1 MSKVL
6 KFNEYNKISF
16 HDLSLNGDASFN
28 NDVFISNNLV
38 TNNDI
43 QCNNNLFIL
52 GDVSWNPNNLANN
65 CIPSTAVIGGA
76 GGSSAFSANGDD
88 IYFNNGNVGIGTTSP
103 NYPLHIHNP
112 NAASIFL
119 QLTHSTSGT
128 AGSSGAQLLLY
139 GADTFL
145 QNTNTSGDIRFRT
158 AGYNDRMTIDHAGN
172 VGIGTNNPT
181 NKLHVY
187 SSDNT
192 SNIKINNATS
202 TAGFI
207 LEQSTN
213 KFTYIRN
220 TESTGGIIF
229 HAGNSEKMRINAS
242 GAVGIATTSTSYKL
256 NVSGKINCTSGMR
269 LQGNWDTVNYT
280 NAQSDYLT
288 LGGSVQ
294 GDPPSY
300 GFSLHAAN
308 AIEAQALVV
317 TSDRRIKDNI
327 EEINDDIA
335 LQQIRQLRPST
346 YTYKDTYMRGSDPV
360 IGFIA
365 QEVRE
370 VLPYAVMNKTSAIP
384 NILKPGR
391 AHIMENN
398 ITELR
403 LEIPLDDDMQLTNT
417 SIIKVNVNNTYVE
430 VNVVF
435 CPNKN
440 VIEIITHEDITDES
454 VIVVYGELVEDFHCL
469 NKESIFTVA
478 TAALQEVD
486 RQLQAEKAKTASL
499 ETQLADVL
507 SRLSA
512 LENN

>member
-1 MSKVL
+1 MYINS
-6 KFNEYNKISF
+6 
-16 HDLSLNGDASFN
+16 
-28 NDVFISNNLV
+28 
-38 TNNDI
+38 
-43 QCNNNLFIL
+43 
-52 GDVSWNPNNLANN
+52 
-65 CIPSTAVIGGA
+65 GG
-76 GGSSAFSANGDD
+76 N
-88 IYFNNGNVGIGTTSP
+88 IGIGTTSP
-103 NYPLHIHNP
+103 
-112 NAASIFL
+112 
-119 QLTHSTSGT
+119 T
-128 AGSSGAQLLLY
+128 
-139 GADTFL
+139 D
-145 QNTNTSGDIRFRT
+145 
-158 AGYNDRMTIDHAGN
+158 
-172 VGIGTNNPT
+172 
-181 NKLHVY
+181 KLHLY
-187 SSDNT
+187 ASDNSSVFRI
-192 SNIKINNATS
+192 SNGTS
-202 TAGFI
+202 TAGLY

-229 HAGNSEKMRINAS
+229 HAGNAEVMRLNAS
-242 GAVGIATTSTSYKL
+242 GTIGINSTSTSYKL
-256 NVSGKINCTSGMR
+256 NVGGKINCSSGMR

-288 LGGSVQ
+288 LSNGVQ
-294 GDPPSY
+294 ADPPNY

-327 EEINDDIA
+327 EEINDDVA
-335 LQQIRQLRPST
+335 LQQLRQLRPST

-384 NILKPGR
+384 NILKPGI

-403 LEIPLDDDMQLTNT
+403 LKIPLDDDMQLTNT
-417 SIIKVNVNNTYVE
+417 TIIKVNVNNTYVE
-430 VNVVF
+430 VEVVS

-440 VIEIITHEDITDES
+440 VIEIVTHENITDES

-486 RQLQAEKAKTASL
+486 RQLQAEKTKVATLESENATLKTQMA
-499 ETQLADVL
+499 EVL
-507 SRLSA
+507 SRLVA